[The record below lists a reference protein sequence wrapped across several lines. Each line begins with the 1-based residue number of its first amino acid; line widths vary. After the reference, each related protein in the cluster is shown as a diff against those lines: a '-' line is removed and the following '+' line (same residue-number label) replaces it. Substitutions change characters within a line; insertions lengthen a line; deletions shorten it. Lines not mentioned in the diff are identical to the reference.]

1 MKSFEI
7 IIEFNIFERLSP
19 NRGYVRHYI
28 FIGGTADVKF
38 SPTDW
43 MT

>member
-1 MKSFEI
+1 MKSLEI
-7 IIEFNIFERLSP
+7 IIEFNIFERLST
-19 NRGYVRHYI
+19 NRGYDRHRY
-28 FIGGTADVKF
+28 FYRGTVNVKF